1 MPNEKYQPTTLAEAI
16 DFKIT
21 LMASSNN
28 QRITIDKDSG
38 KLRGMKE
45 FHFRR
50 HGRDLRPRAFGEIKF
65 AELTQSN
72 IDLFIADLTTIRGY
86 KNRTVNQYL
95 GFLRDIMQRAYND
108 GVIAHDFMANK
119 HNLPCDDESIADPF
133 TVNEIQRLLS
143 KMKKEQYPV
152 ETALIQL
159 NICTGLRISELFA
172 ISREHINLIEKT
184 LTVQYAVVEK
194 AYKIPKTKCSK
205 RTIPLNQQAIE
216 AIQVLMAHT
225 EKRSAT
231 SLLIDTKDRSKP
243 RKVELHL
250 LALNSRTKQFYV
262 DDQDFRDRFFKQ
274 HCQECGVRYR
284 PPSQL
289 RHTYASQMITA
300 GMPIAVIA
308 RNMGHV
314 DVDMVTKRY
323 AKIID
328 QNISP
333 AHVKRCEDIFFEMTQ
348 PEGYVTPQPSHRH
361 NEWDEEEQALVRQ
374 YRQMNV
380 QAQMAGMRVTLAFTQ
395 HPPIHFSSR
404 HEIDR

>member
-28 QRITIDKDSG
+28 QRVTIKKACG
-38 KLRGMKE
+38 KLRAMKQ
-45 FHFRR
+45 FYFRR
-50 HGRDLRPRAFGEIKF
+50 HGRDLRLRAFGEIKF

-72 IDLFIADLTTIRGY
+72 IDLFIADLTTVRHY
-86 KNRTVNQYL
+86 ANSTVNQYL
-95 GFLRDIMQRAYND
+95 GFLRDITQRAYKD

-119 HNLPCDDESIADPF
+119 HNLPRDEESIADPF
-133 TVNEIQRLLS
+133 TVNEIQLLLS
-143 KMKKEQYPV
+143 KKAQYPV

-194 AYKIPKTKCSK
+194 AYKIPKTKGSK

-216 AIQVLMAHT
+216 AILVLMAHT
-225 EKRSAT
+225 EKRPAT
-231 SLLIDTKDRSKP
+231 SLLIDTNDRSKP
-243 RKVELHL
+243 RNVELHL
-250 LALNSRTKQFYV
+250 LALDTRTKQFYV

-274 HCQECGVRYR
+274 HCQDCGVRYR

-300 GMPIAVIA
+300 GMPIAMIA

-323 AKIID
+323 GKIID

-333 AHVKRCEDIFFEMTQ
+333 AHVKRCDDIFFEMTQ
-348 PEGYVTPQPSHRH
+348 PVGYVTPKPSHKH
-361 NEWDEEEQALVRQ
+361 NELDEEEQALIIQ
-374 YRQMNV
+374 HRQMKM
-380 QAQMAGMRVTLAFTQ
+380 QAQSIGRRVTLAFT
-395 HPPIHFSSR
+395 
-404 HEIDR
+404 

>member
-1 MPNEKYQPTTLAEAI
+1 MTNEKYQPKTLAEAI

-28 QRITIDKDSG
+28 QSITIKIDSR
-38 KLRGMKE
+38 KLRAMKQ

-50 HGRDLRPRAFGEIKF
+50 HVRDRHPRAFGEVKF

-72 IDLFIADLTTIRGY
+72 IDLFIADLTTIRHY
-86 KNRTVNQYL
+86 ENSTVNQYL
-95 GFLRDIMQRAYND
+95 GFLRDITQRAYKD
-108 GVIAHDFMANK
+108 GVIAHDFMVNK
-119 HNLPCDDESIADPF
+119 HNLPRDDGSIADPF

-143 KMKKEQYPV
+143 KKEQYPV

-194 AYKIPKTKCSK
+194 AYKVPKTKGSK

-231 SLLIDTKDRSKP
+231 SLLIDTNDRSKP

-250 LALNSRTKQFYV
+250 LALDARTKHFYV
-262 DDQDFRDRFFKQ
+262 DDQEFRDRFFKQ
-274 HCQECGVRYR
+274 HCQDCGVRYR

-300 GMPIAVIA
+300 GMPIAMIA

-314 DVDMVTKRY
+314 DVEMVTKRY

-328 QNISP
+328 QN
-333 AHVKRCEDIFFEMTQ
+333 
-348 PEGYVTPQPSHRH
+348 VTPKPSHKH
-361 NEWDEEEQALVRQ
+361 NELDEEEQALVIQ
-374 YRQMNV
+374 HRQMKM
-380 QAQMAGMRVTLAFTQ
+380 QAQSIGMRVTLAIT
-395 HPPIHFSSR
+395 
-404 HEIDR
+404 

>member
-1 MPNEKYQPTTLAEAI
+1 MTNEKYQPTTLAEAI
-16 DFKIT
+16 DFKLT

-50 HGRDLRPRAFGEIKF
+50 RVRDLHPRAFGEIKF

-72 IDLFIADLTTIRGY
+72 IDLFIADLTTIRHY
-86 KNRTVNQYL
+86 ANSTVNQYL

-119 HNLPCDDESIADPF
+119 RNLPRDDESIADPF

-143 KMKKEQYPV
+143 KKEQYPV

-159 NICTGLRISELFA
+159 NICTGLRLSELFA

-231 SLLIDTKDRSKP
+231 SLLIDSNDRSKP
-243 RKVELHL
+243 RKVALHL
-250 LALNSRTKQFYV
+250 LALNTQTKQFYV

-300 GMPIAVIA
+300 GMPIAMIA

-314 DVDMVTKRY
+314 DVEMVTKRY

-333 AHVKRCEDIFFEMTQ
+333 AHVKRCDDIFFEMTQ
-348 PEGYVTPQPSHRH
+348 PVGYVTPKPSHKH
-361 NEWDEEEQALVRQ
+361 NELDEEEQALVRQ

-380 QAQMAGMRVTLAFTQ
+380 KAQKNGLRVTLTFM
-395 HPPIHFSSR
+395 
-404 HEIDR
+404 